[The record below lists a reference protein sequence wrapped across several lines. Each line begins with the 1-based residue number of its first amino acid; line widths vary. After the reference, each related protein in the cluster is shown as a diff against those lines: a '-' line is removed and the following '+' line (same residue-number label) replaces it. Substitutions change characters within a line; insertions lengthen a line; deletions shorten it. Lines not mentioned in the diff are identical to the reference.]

1 MYAVEQ
7 LSIDRYFFL
16 LLLQATLGRCSERQA
31 NTLLFAA
38 YLLFFQSHADIEVI
52 SLVLFLYQGH
62 PFVYL
67 LFLQFYLTDVGLIPI
82 QPVHGKTKHQHQHT

>member
-1 MYAVEQ
+1 MYAVKQ
-7 LSIDRYFFL
+7 LPIDRYFLL
-16 LLLQATLGRCSERQA
+16 LLLQAPLRWCPERQA

-52 SLVLFLYQGH
+52 SLVLFFYQSH

-67 LFLQFYLTDVGLIPI
+67 LFLQFYLADVGLITI
-82 QPVHGKTKHQHQHT
+82 KAVHRET